1 MYKII
6 GYDKIN
12 GVSDEL
18 GCFEQASQAS
28 IYGEMLVPLI
38 EEHRILSS
46 ANCPYTVLELWIE
59 DLKKGVALI
68 VM

>member
-6 GYDKIN
+6 GYDRIN
-12 GVSDEL
+12 GVCDEL

-38 EEHRILSS
+38 KEHRILSS
-46 ANCPYTVLELWIE
+46 AKSPYNVLELCAE
-59 DLKKGVALI
+59 NLEKGIALI
-68 VM
+68 VV

>member
-6 GYDKIN
+6 GYDRIN

-18 GCFEQASQAS
+18 GCFEQASHAS

-38 EEHRILSS
+38 KEHRILSS
-46 ANCPYTVLELWIE
+46 ANSPYAVLELCVGNFE
-59 DLKKGVALI
+59 KGVALI
-68 VM
+68 VL